1 MIVKVHKYLIYGAKT
16 ELDRFFELTQ
26 RAGFVEFIGSARK
39 KSLELPENI
48 KTLLAAIKIAKH
60 HEVHPLAAPPLPE
73 DPVEFAAKLV
83 ELNAMREQ
91 FLEEQR
97 LLTFEIAR
105 ITPFGNFHKEDLY
118 EIEKD
123 AKRVL
128 QFFCMKTAL
137 AREITLPPEMIFVGT
152 EYDLDYFVAINKES
166 KQYPKMIE
174 ILIDRPVGELQDRSI
189 IVDERIAALE
199 SDIRHYSNALP
210 FLQSGLIDLLND
222 FHLRLAKH
230 DATGPLNSALFAIEA
245 WIPKTK
251 IKAFLGLLSNL
262 DVCAEEISVE
272 EQDKIPTCMENKG
285 IAKIGEDIVN
295 VYDTPSPNDKDPSLW
310 VLSFFCLFFAMIIS
324 DAGYGL
330 LYLLLGLYMTW
341 KFPHI
346 TGVGKRFIKLT
357 IIIGASCVL
366 WGVCTASFFGI
377 EIGPDNPFRKV
388 SFLHTLAA
396 KKAEYHV
403 AVKDDV
409 YDEYVRETPAV
420 ATATDGHDFLVKGS
434 KQVDGKTVYV
444 ALNTFYDNILMEFSL
459 VIGII
464 HLSLSFARYMRRN
477 WAGVGWIIFMFG
489 AYLFFPK
496 ILNATTILNFTGL
509 VSKPV
514 CYAWGEQMVYG
525 GMSLAILTAIIQR
538 GWGGLHEIMNVI
550 SVFADGVSY
559 LRLYALALAGMVI
572 ANTANTM
579 GIDAGLLGG
588 VFIIIIG
595 HICNIT
601 LSIMGG
607 VIHGLRLNFIEWYH
621 YSFEGDGRL
630 FNPLRLRKSK

>member
-1 MIVKVHKYLIYGAKT
+1 MIVDVHKYLIYGAKAQ
-16 ELDRFFELTQ
+16 LDRFFELTQ

-39 KSLELPENI
+39 KSLELSENI
-48 KTLLAAIKIAKH
+48 KTILAAIKIAKH
-60 HEVHPLAAPPLPE
+60 HEVHPLAAPHLPD
-73 DPVEFAAKLV
+73 DPVELAAKIV
-83 ELNAMREQ
+83 ELNSMREQ
-91 FLEEQR
+91 LLEERR
-97 LLTFEIAR
+97 LLNIEIAR
-105 ITPFGNFHKEDLY
+105 ISPFGDFHKQDLLV
-118 EIEKD
+118 IEKE

-128 QFFCMKTAL
+128 QFFCMKSAL
-137 AREITLPPEMIFVGT
+137 AREITLQPEMIYVGT
-152 EYDLDYFVAINKES
+152 EYDLSYFVALNKER

-174 ILIDRPVGELQDRSI
+174 ILIDRPVGVLTERSI
-189 IVDERIAALE
+189 VVDERIAALE

-230 DATGPLNSALFAIEA
+230 DAISPLDKALFAIEA

-251 IKAFLGLLSNL
+251 IKAFFALLANL
-262 DVCAEEISVE
+262 DICVEQISIE
-272 EQDKIPTCMENKG
+272 QQDKIPTCMENKG

-330 LYLLLGLYMTW
+330 IYLLIGIYLTW
-341 KFPHI
+341 KFPTI
-346 TGVGKRFIKLT
+346 SGVGKRFIKLT
-357 IIIGASCVL
+357 IIIGASCIL
-366 WGVCTASFFGI
+366 WGICTASFFGI
-377 EIGPDNPFRKV
+377 EISPDNPLRK
-388 SFLHTLAA
+388 SSLLHRLAA
-396 KKAEYHV
+396 KKADYHLS
-403 AVKDDV
+403 VKDDV
-409 YDEYVRETPAV
+409 YDEYVREAPAV
-420 ATATDGHDFLVKGS
+420 STAIDGHDFLLKGF
-434 KQVDGKTVYV
+434 KMVDKKPVYL
-444 ALNTFYDNILMEFSL
+444 ALTTFYDNILMEISL
-459 VIGII
+459 IIGII
-464 HLSLSFARYMRRN
+464 HLSLSFVRYMKRN

-509 VSKPV
+509 LSQPV
-514 CYAWGEQMVYG
+514 CYTWGERMVYG
-525 GMSLAILTAIIQR
+525 GMSLSIITALIQR
-538 GWGGLHEIMNVI
+538 GWSGLHEIMNVI
-550 SVFADGVSY
+550 AVFADGVSY

-572 ANTANTM
+572 ANTSNTM
-579 GIDAGLLGG
+579 GIDVGLLGG
-588 VFIIIIG
+588 VFVIISG
-595 HICNIT
+595 HLCNIT